1 MKVIHTL
8 DPIFDENSR
17 TLILGSMP
25 SIKSREL
32 KKYYG
37 HKTNRFWKILER
49 LYGEPIDDWKKFIL
63 NHNLALWDVIAEC
76 DIHSSS
82 DRTIKYVVVND
93 VSSLIAKTKI
103 ENIFLL
109 GKSAYDLYNKY
120 LIEKTGIEGKYLPST
135 SSANASKSLEDL
147 VKEYHIIKE
156 TTENSTKK

>member
-82 DRTIKYVVVND
+82 DRTIKNVVVND
-93 VSSLIAKTKI
+93 VSSLLAKTKI

-120 LIEKTGIEGKYLPST
+120 LIEKTGIEGKY
-135 SSANASKSLEDL
+135 
-147 VKEYHIIKE
+147 HIIKE